1 MSKLSV
7 IRQYQQSPAAG
18 GLFTGIL
25 NVGKTILK
33 AITGSKAVT
42 TVAKIAKS
50 PVGQA
55 ALYTGA
61 AIGAESLLSAGK
73 TPGPKGYSGGWGAG
87 AGSRRGR
94 GITAR
99 ELRGYR
105 KVARLLHKEGMVSK
119 RARGRH

>member
-1 MSKLSV
+1 MSKLAV

-61 AIGAESLLSAGK
+61 AIGAEGLLSSGK
-73 TPGPKGYSGGWGAG
+73 TTAPHGVSGGWGG
-87 AGSRRGR
+87 TRRRSR

-105 KVARLLHKEGMVSK
+105 KVAGLLHKEGMVSK

>member
-1 MSKLSV
+1 MTKLAV

-33 AITGSKAVT
+33 AITGSKAVA
-42 TVAKIAKS
+42 TVAKVAKS

-61 AIGAESLLSAGK
+61 AIGAEGLLSPGK
-73 TPGPKGYSGGWGAG
+73 TTAARGASGSFG
-87 AGSRRGR
+87 GSRRGR